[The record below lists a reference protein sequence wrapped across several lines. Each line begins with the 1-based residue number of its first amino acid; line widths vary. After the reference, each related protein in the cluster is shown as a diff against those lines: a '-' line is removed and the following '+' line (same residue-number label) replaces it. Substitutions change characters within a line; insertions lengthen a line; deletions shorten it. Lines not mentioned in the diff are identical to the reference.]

1 MAELSEVF
9 AVTKVAFSRSF
20 SLESVQNA
28 NEVILSSNSNGF
40 VRFNVSIFCCV
51 IKNNKIRL
59 IQISCGDVH
68 KFFIVDEAITIKPS
82 HLDYC
87 FMTLGS

>member
-28 NEVILSSNSNGF
+28 NEIILSSNSNGF
-40 VRFNVSIFCCV
+40 VRFNVSILV
-51 IKNNKIRL
+51 
-59 IQISCGDVH
+59 V
-68 KFFIVDEAITIKPS
+68 
-82 HLDYC
+82 
-87 FMTLGS
+87 